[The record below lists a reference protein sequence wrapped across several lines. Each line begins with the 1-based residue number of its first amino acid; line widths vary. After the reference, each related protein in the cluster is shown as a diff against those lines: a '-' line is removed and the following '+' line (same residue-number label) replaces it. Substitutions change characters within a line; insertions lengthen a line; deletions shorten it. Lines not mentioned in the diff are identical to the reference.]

1 MKLAMKNA
9 LKHRALQRSVW
20 GGVLLMLGM
29 GLAQAQAQAQ
39 VAVSADAALQSYLPA
54 EAAVK
59 EALLASPLIE
69 GARARR
75 DALSARAQGIAAG
88 TAEFTVRATAQRRR
102 EVGPG
107 VSVQESMLS
116 LERPLRAWGKR
127 GMDADLAAQTQALA
141 DIAYADALHEGSR
154 ELLKLWFEYL
164 RAQADLKN
172 AQTTFALAAQM
183 QRLTQSQLK
192 QGEISKLDAELAQ
205 AELDRIS
212 AARAV
217 AQAQLATTASALS
230 RRYPTIELPRADMH
244 ALSDGAGDKFGDR
257 SRVATMGPPL
267 SSVNNKATL
276 PVWPEG
282 ANVAMADKRQEF
294 LEKNHELN
302 MLRVDAQRLRLSAQ
316 RASRDRLPD
325 PTVGLFTARER
336 AGAEQ
341 VTGVMLSM
349 PLSGDARSHHAVA
362 AAAEAQAAEDQVRWT
377 EQQLGAT
384 FDGMWQQLLHKRNAA
399 EWLKSAAARQAQAA
413 DKARKG
419 YALGEGSLSEVLMMD
434 RLASDN
440 LNAAERMQLEAVA
453 LQAMIRLD
461 LHQMWDFDE

>member
-9 LKHRALQRSVW
+9 VKHRASQRNVW
-20 GGVLLMLGM
+20 GSVLLMLGM
-29 GLAQAQAQAQ
+29 GLAQAQAQ
-39 VAVSADAALQSYLPA
+39 VAGSSDAVLQSYLPA

-59 EALLASPLIE
+59 DALLASPLIE

-154 ELLKLWFEYL
+154 ELLKLWFEHL

-172 AQTTFALAAQM
+172 AQTTFVLAAQM

-230 RRYPTIELPRADMH
+230 RRYPTVELPRADMNG
-244 ALSDGAGDKFGDR
+244 LSVETGDKLGDK
-257 SRVATMGPPL
+257 SRVVTTRNP
-267 SSVNNKATL
+267 SNSVDSKPAL
-276 PVWPEG
+276 PAWPEG

-349 PLSGDARSHHAVA
+349 PLSGDARSQHAVA
-362 AAAEAQAAEDQVRWT
+362 AAADAQAAEDQVRWT

-384 FDGMWQQLLHKRNAA
+384 FDGMWQQLLHKRNAT

>member
-1 MKLAMKNA
+1 MKQVMNI
-9 LKHRALQRSVW
+9 SVTRRVVW
-20 GGVLLMLGM
+20 CSAWGVLFMLGM
-29 GLAQAQAQAQ
+29 GLSQAQAQAQ
-39 VAVSADAALQSYLPA
+39 VVLSADAVLQSYLPM

-59 EALLASPLIE
+59 DALLASPLIE

-75 DALSARAQGIAAG
+75 DALSARARGIAVG

-116 LERPLRAWGKR
+116 LERPIRAWGKR

-141 DIAYADALHEGSR
+141 EIAYADAMHEGSR
-154 ELLKLWFEYL
+154 ELLKLWFEHL
-164 RAQADLKN
+164 RAQADVKN

-192 QGEISKLDAELAQ
+192 QGEISKMDAELAQ

-212 AARAV
+212 ASRAV
-217 AQAQLATTASALS
+217 ARAQLATTASALS
-230 RRYPTIELPRADMH
+230 RRYPTIELPRSDMNSLSAEADDK
-244 ALSDGAGDKFGDR
+244 LGDK
-257 SRVATMGPPL
+257 SRAATTGTPSRAVINP
-267 SSVNNKATL
+267 AAL
-276 PVWPEG
+276 PAWPEG

-302 MLRVDAQRLRLSAQ
+302 MLRVDAQRLRLFAQ

-336 AGAEQ
+336 AGSEQ

-349 PLSGDARSHHAVA
+349 PLSGEARSLNAVA
-362 AAAEAQAAEDQVRWT
+362 AAADAQAAEDQVRWT

-399 EWLKSAAARQAQAA
+399 ELLKSAAVRQAQAA

-419 YALGEGSLSEVLMMD
+419 YALGEGTLSDVLMMD

-440 LNAAERMQLEAVA
+440 LHAAQRMQLEAVE
-453 LQAMIRLD
+453 LQALIRLD

>member
-1 MKLAMKNA
+1 MKLTLTHLAKN
-9 LKHRALQRSVW
+9 RALPRGAW
-20 GGVLLMLGM
+20 GVLLTLGM
-29 GLAQAQAQAQ
+29 SLAQAQ
-39 VAVSADAALQSYLPA
+39 VVVSADAVLQSYLPA
-54 EAAVK
+54 EVAVK
-59 EALLASPLIE
+59 DALLASPLIE

-75 DALSARAQGIAAG
+75 DALNARAQGIAAG

-141 DIAYADALHEGSR
+141 VIAYADAVHEGSR
-154 ELLKLWFEYL
+154 ELLKLWFEHL
-164 RAQADLKN
+164 RAQADVKN
-172 AQTTFALAAQM
+172 AHTTFALAAQM

-217 AQAQLATTASALS
+217 AQAQLGTTTSALS
-230 RRYPTIELPRADMH
+230 RRYPTVELPHADMKVLR
-244 ALSDGAGDKFGDR
+244 AESGEM
-257 SRVATMGPPL
+257 SRVASMGSATSPM
-267 SSVNNKATL
+267 NGKATL
-276 PVWPEG
+276 PTWPEG
-282 ANVAMADKRQEF
+282 VNVSMVDQRQEF

-336 AGAEQ
+336 AGSEQ

-349 PLSGDARSHHAVA
+349 PLSGEARSHHAA
-362 AAAEAQAAEDQVRWT
+362 ATAADAQAAEDQVRWA
-377 EQQLGAT
+377 EQQLSAT
-384 FDGMWQQLLHKRNAA
+384 FESMWQQLLHKRNAA
-399 EWLKSAAARQAQAA
+399 ELLKSAALRQAQAA

-440 LNAAERMQLEAVA
+440 LHAAERMQLEAVE
-453 LQAMIRLD
+453 LQALIRLD
-461 LHQMWDFDE
+461 LHQMWDFDD

>member
-1 MKLAMKNA
+1 MNLAMHHA
-9 LKHRALQRSVW
+9 LKHRASPHRV
-20 GGVLLMLGM
+20 GCFLGM
-29 GLAQAQAQAQ
+29 LALVLVLSQAQAYAANQ
-39 VAVSADAALQSYLPA
+39 VEATAVKADVHFEADADLQLYLPA
-54 EAAVK
+54 EIAVK
-59 EALLASPLIE
+59 DALLASPLIE

-75 DALSARAQGIAAG
+75 DALRARAQGIAAG
-88 TAEFTVRATAQRRR
+88 PAEFTVRATAQRRR
-102 EVGPG
+102 ELGPG

-116 LERPLRAWGKR
+116 VERPIRAWGKR
-127 GMDADLAAQTQALA
+127 GMDTDLAAQTQALA

-154 ELLKLWFEYL
+154 ELLKLWFEHL
-164 RAQADLKN
+164 RAQADVKN
-172 AQTTFALAAQM
+172 AHTTFTLAAQM

-192 QGEISKLDAELAQ
+192 HGEISKLDAELAQ
-205 AELDRIS
+205 AELDRIG
-212 AARAV
+212 AAQAV
-217 AQAQLATTASALS
+217 AQAQLATAEAALA
-230 RRYPTIELPRADMH
+230 RRYPSVALPR
-244 ALSDGAGDKFGDR
+244 SDA
-257 SRVATMGPPL
+257 RVSG
-267 SSVNNKATL
+267 ATL
-276 PVWPEG
+276 PAWPEG
-282 ANVAMADKRQEF
+282 ANGSIADQRQEF

-349 PLSGDARSHHAVA
+349 PLSGEARSHHAVA
-362 AAAEAQAAEDQVRWT
+362 LAADAQAAEDQVRWT
-377 EQQLGAT
+377 EQQLGAM
-384 FDGMWQQLLHKRNAA
+384 FDGMWQQLLHKRHAA
-399 EWLKSAAARQAQAA
+399 ELLKSAAMRQAQAA

-453 LQAMIRLD
+453 LQALIRLD
-461 LHQMWDFDE
+461 LHQFWDFDD

>member
-1 MKLAMKNA
+1 MKLPMTCVAKR
-9 LKHRALQRSVW
+9 RA
-20 GGVLLMLGM
+20 VL
-29 GLAQAQAQAQ
+29 GLAWAVWMTFGMSLSQAQ
-39 VAVSADAALQSYLPA
+39 VAVSSDADLQSYLPA

-59 EALLASPLIE
+59 DALLASPLIE

-75 DALSARAQGIAAG
+75 DALRARAQGIAVG

-116 LERPLRAWGKR
+116 VERPIRAWGKR

-141 DIAYADALHEGSR
+141 DIAYADAVHEASR
-154 ELLKLWFEYL
+154 ELLKLWFEHL
-164 RAQADLKN
+164 RAQVDVKN
-172 AQTTFALAAQM
+172 AQTTYALAAQI

-212 AARAV
+212 AARAL

-230 RRYPTIELPRADMH
+230 RRYPSVELPRPE
-244 ALSDGAGDKFGDR
+244 LSVSG
-257 SRVATMGPPL
+257 
-267 SSVNNKATL
+267 ATL
-276 PVWPEG
+276 PAWPEG
-282 ANVAMADKRQEF
+282 LTVSLADKRQEF

-341 VTGVMLSM
+341 VTGVLLSM
-349 PLSGDARSHHAVA
+349 PLSGEARSQHAVA
-362 AAAEAQAAEDQVRWT
+362 LAADAQAAQDQVRWS
-377 EQQLGAT
+377 ELQLGAM

-399 EWLKSAAARQAQAA
+399 ELLKSAATRQAQAA
-413 DKARKG
+413 EKARKG
-419 YALGEGSLSEVLMMD
+419 FALGEGSLSEVLMMD

-453 LQAMIRLD
+453 LQALIRLD
-461 LHQMWDFDE
+461 LHQFWDFDD

>member
-1 MKLAMKNA
+1 MKLTLTHLAEN
-9 LKHRALQRSVW
+9 RALTRGAW
-20 GGVLLMLGM
+20 GVLLTLGM
-29 GLAQAQAQAQ
+29 SLAQAQ
-39 VAVSADAALQSYLPA
+39 VVVSADAVLQSYLPA
-54 EAAVK
+54 EVAVK
-59 EALLASPLIE
+59 DALLASPLIE

-75 DALSARAQGIAAG
+75 DALNARAQGIAAG

-141 DIAYADALHEGSR
+141 VIAYADAVHEGSR
-154 ELLKLWFEYL
+154 ELLKLWFEHL
-164 RAQADLKN
+164 RAQADVKN
-172 AQTTFALAAQM
+172 AHTTFALAAQM

-217 AQAQLATTASALS
+217 AQAQLGTTTSALS
-230 RRYPTIELPRADMH
+230 RRYPTVELPHADMNV
-244 ALSDGAGDKFGDR
+244 LSAEAGNMLGDK
-257 SRVATMGPPL
+257 SRVTSMGSATSPL
-267 SSVNNKATL
+267 NGKATL
-276 PVWPEG
+276 PTWPEDV
-282 ANVAMADKRQEF
+282 NVSMAHQRQEF

-336 AGAEQ
+336 AGSEQ

-349 PLSGDARSHHAVA
+349 PLSGEARSHHAA
-362 AAAEAQAAEDQVRWT
+362 ATAADAQAAEDQVRWA
-377 EQQLGAT
+377 EQQLSAT
-384 FDGMWQQLLHKRNAA
+384 FESMWQQLLHKRNAA
-399 EWLKSAAARQAQAA
+399 ELLKSAALRQAQAA

-440 LNAAERMQLEAVA
+440 LHAAERMQLEAVE
-453 LQAMIRLD
+453 LQALIRLD
-461 LHQMWDFDE
+461 LHQMWDFDD

>member
-1 MKLAMKNA
+1 MKLTMTSVATKCA
-9 LKHRALQRSVW
+9 LPRGAW
-20 GGVLLMLGM
+20 GVLLTLGIS
-29 GLAQAQAQAQ
+29 LAQAQ
-39 VAVSADAALQSYLPA
+39 VVVSADAVLQSYLPA
-54 EAAVK
+54 DVVVK
-59 EALLASPLIE
+59 DALLASPLID
-69 GARARR
+69 GARSRR
-75 DALSARAQGIAAG
+75 DALNARAQGIAAG

-141 DIAYADALHEGSR
+141 AIAYADAVHEGSR
-154 ELLKLWFEYL
+154 ELLKLWFEHL
-164 RAQADLKN
+164 RAQADVKN

-217 AQAQLATTASALS
+217 AQAQWATTASALS
-230 RRYPTIELPRADMH
+230 RRYPSVALPNANLNASGAKAENPAQ
-244 ALSDGAGDKFGDR
+244 ALAKSAMP
-257 SRVATMGPPL
+257 A
-267 SSVNNKATL
+267 
-276 PVWPEG
+276 WPEG
-282 ANVAMADKRQEF
+282 SHVSLADMRQEF

-349 PLSGDARSHHAVA
+349 PLSGDARSHHAA
-362 AAAEAQAAEDQVRWT
+362 AAAADAQAAEDQVRWT
-377 EQQLGAT
+377 EQQLSAT
-384 FDGMWQQLLHKRNAA
+384 FESMWQQLLHKRNAA
-399 EWLKSAAARQAQAA
+399 ELLKSAALRQAQAA

-440 LNAAERMQLEAVA
+440 LHAAERMQLEAVE
-453 LQAMIRLD
+453 LQALIRLD

>member
-1 MKLAMKNA
+1 MTLTMTHLAKNRN
-9 LKHRALQRSVW
+9 LPSGVC
-20 GGVLLMLGM
+20 GVLLALGM
-29 GLAQAQAQAQ
+29 CFALGQAQAQ
-39 VAVSADAALQSYLPA
+39 VVVSADAALQSYLPA
-54 EAAVK
+54 EASVK
-59 EALLASPLIE
+59 DALMASPLIE

-75 DALSARAQGIAAG
+75 DALRARARGIASG

-116 LERPLRAWGKR
+116 LERPIRAWGKR
-127 GMDADLAAQTQALA
+127 GMDVDLAAQTQALA
-141 DIAYADALHEGSR
+141 DIAYADAVHESSR

-164 RAQADLKN
+164 RAQADVKN
-172 AQTTFALAAQM
+172 AQTTFTLAAQM

-212 AARAV
+212 AARAM
-217 AQAQLATTASALS
+217 AQAQLGTTTSALS
-230 RRYPTIELPRADMH
+230 RRYPTVEL
-244 ALSDGAGDKFGDR
+244 
-257 SRVATMGPPL
+257 ATSPMNG
-267 SSVNNKATL
+267 KATL
-276 PVWPEG
+276 PTWPEG
-282 ANVAMADKRQEF
+282 VNVSMVDQRQEF

-336 AGAEQ
+336 AGSEQ

-349 PLSGDARSHHAVA
+349 PLSGEARAYEATA
-362 AAAEAQAAEDQVRWT
+362 AQADAQAAEDQVRWT
-377 EQQLGAT
+377 EQQLSAM
-384 FDGMWQQLLHKRNAA
+384 FESMWQQLLHKRHAA
-399 EWLKSAAARQAQAA
+399 ELLKSAASRQAQAA

-440 LNAAERMQLEAVA
+440 LHAAERMQLEAVE

>member
-1 MKLAMKNA
+1 LEKIMKLAMKNA
-9 LKHRALQRSVW
+9 LKHCALQRSVW

-39 VAVSADAALQSYLPA
+39 VTVSADAALQSYLPA

-59 EALLASPLIE
+59 EALLVSPLIE

-75 DALSARAQGIAAG
+75 DALSARAQGIATG

-154 ELLKLWFEYL
+154 ELLKLWFEHL

-172 AQTTFALAAQM
+172 AQTTFTLAAQM

-230 RRYPTIELPRADMH
+230 RRYPTVALPAAGAN
-244 ALSDGAGDKFGDR
+244 ALSASGSA
-257 SRVATMGPPL
+257 
-267 SSVNNKATL
+267 L
-276 PVWPEG
+276 PAWPEG
-282 ANVAMADKRQEF
+282 ANVSMADKRQEF

-362 AAAEAQAAEDQVRWT
+362 AAADAQAAEDQVRWS
-377 EQQLGAT
+377 EQQLGAA

-399 EWLKSAAARQAQAA
+399 ELLKSAAVRQAQAA

>member
-1 MKLAMKNA
+1 MVAFGAGVALEKVMKRVMNISLTRCA
-9 LKHRALQRSVW
+9 LWRNVW
-20 GGVLLMLGM
+20 RVLLTLGM

-39 VAVSADAALQSYLPA
+39 APAPAPAPAPAQVDVSADAVMLSYLPL

-59 EALLASPLIE
+59 DALLASPLIE

-75 DALSARAQGIAAG
+75 DALRARARGISAG
-88 TAEFTVRATAQRRR
+88 SAEFTVRATAQRRR

-107 VSVQESMLS
+107 LNMQESVLS
-116 LERPLRAWGKR
+116 LERPIRAWGKR

-154 ELLKLWFEYL
+154 ALLTLWFEHL
-164 RAQADLKN
+164 RAQADFKN
-172 AQTTFALAAQM
+172 AQTTFALASQM

-230 RRYPTIELPRADMH
+230 SRYPTVELSRAVMN
-244 ALSDGAGDKFGDR
+244 
-257 SRVATMGPPL
+257 V
-267 SSVNNKATL
+267 L
-276 PVWPEG
+276 PAWPEG
-282 ANVAMADKRQEF
+282 SNVAMAAKRQEF

-302 MLRVDAQRLRLSAQ
+302 MLRVDAQRLRLLAQ
-316 RASRDRLPD
+316 RTSRDRLPD
-325 PTVGLFTARER
+325 PTVGLFMARER

-341 VTGVMLSM
+341 LTGVMLSM
-349 PLSGDARSHHAVA
+349 PLSGEARSYAATA
-362 AAAEAQAAEDQVRWT
+362 AAADAQAAEDQVRWS
-377 EQQLGAT
+377 EQQLGAM

-399 EWLKSAAARQAQAA
+399 ELLKSAAIRQAQAT

-419 YALGEGSLSEVLMMD
+419 YALGEGSLSELLMMD